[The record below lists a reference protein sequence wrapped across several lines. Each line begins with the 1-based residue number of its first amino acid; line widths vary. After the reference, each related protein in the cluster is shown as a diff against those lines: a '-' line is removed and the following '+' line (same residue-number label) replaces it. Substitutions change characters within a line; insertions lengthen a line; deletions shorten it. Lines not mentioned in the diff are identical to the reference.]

1 MSNKERAEHYA
12 ECDTIFGP
20 IGLDHYVVAHSQK
33 YYVLLFEMLPAVF
46 DTAYA
51 NFFSFVNYILRF
63 PIENTCLVLLLVTM
77 RVKLSIVKLCAID
90 WFFHLS

>member
-12 ECDTIFGP
+12 ECDTVFGP

-33 YYVLLFEMLPAVF
+33 YFVLLFEMLPAVF

-51 NFFSFVNYILRF
+51 NFFSFVFYILRF
-63 PIENTCLVLLLVTM
+63 PIENTCFVSLVAM

-90 WFFHLS
+90 RFSHLS